1 MKSLIEF
8 GKTLFLFFFF
18 FLSLAIAK
26 YCIGLRNF
34 KWRRVKEETK
44 IRSNRGMTGIE
55 FGEKRDLGWMSNRE
69 TTRLVKFSNV
79 DVTWIFN

>member
-34 KWRRVKEETK
+34 KWRRVKEVGGGDEDK
-44 IRSNRGMTGIE
+44 E
-55 FGEKRDLGWMSNRE
+55 
-69 TTRLVKFSNV
+69 
-79 DVTWIFN
+79 

>member
-8 GKTLFLFFFF
+8 GKTFF
-18 FLSLAIAK
+18 FLSLSISK

-34 KWRRVKEETK
+34 EWRRVKEVGEEMK
-44 IRSNRGMTGIE
+44 MRSNRVMTGIE
-55 FGEKRDLGWMSNRE
+55 FGERRDLGWMSNGE
-69 TTRLVKFSNV
+69 ITRSINFSNV